1 MYLFTG
7 MLFLLATIFGC
18 ARITSAAPE
27 DLSIGQLSET
37 DPSLS
42 AHVSGYH
49 ITLLN
54 DIVYYACLHNVV
66 HLYNILL

>member
-1 MYLFTG
+1 
-7 MLFLLATIFGC
+7 MLFLLVTIFGC
-18 ARITSAAPE
+18 ARITFAAPE
-27 DLSIGQLSET
+27 DSSVGQLSET

-54 DIVYYACLHNVV
+54 DIVYYAYACLHNVV
-66 HLYNILL
+66 QLHNILL